1 MSKTRKYGL
10 FVLSLLFTLSMALYV
25 LSSFSNGNQKV
36 VAAETTE
43 LIEMVEGAS
52 VRIKDPSGIRFTAR
66 VDETYLENGQVK
78 EGYEVGMLIIP
89 SALLGEV
96 ELTAGTPNV
105 SKTAASVFDTVYN
118 QKEGMATFN
127 VALCD
132 ITETHYATDL
142 SARAYI
148 YNKDTGEYIYSALN
162 EIQERSVAQVASLA
176 LAGGDSDESGI
187 LTNYI
192 DKCNPTL
199 TVGGNGAD
207 EINLTLKV
215 GDTVSVETTPAS
227 LVPAFVCESNAVT
240 CEDKTITVAGEFDN
254 VVTVTV
260 KLGSVTKTVN
270 VRVEKVQIAIDG
282 VSQLYTTDK
291 DLGDGKTYVKTAV
304 YTATVNVN
312 GTAQTGADIVW
323 SADGDAVS
331 IDSSSGMV
339 TALKAGTA
347 NIYAAYT
354 SEATQTTYTSSAF
367 TITVTMP
374 YIDRT
379 SSVELLMG
387 KDDEQNPLSAS
398 EVFVDGG
405 DSAIQTITD
414 VTTADTTSVTYADGY
429 VTAGLVEGDRI
440 WEVGNGEYSVR
451 VKAEVVTNVIRKAED
466 LQLFKFTSGTEI
478 YSGTYVLANDIDASS
493 YTHYKQVWGSAGD
506 YGGDYGYLGLRGTF
520 DGRGHTIRG
529 ITLRYGGLFGSIGA
543 GGTVKNVAF
552 TDVKFYDE
560 DNTFVLATYASALST
575 VQDVFISIESWPTG
589 NRVCASLMAM
599 TRYNQGGDGIDGNP
613 KFIRV
618 VVVTPDD
625 GDKTKCGSLMSE
637 QSNANNIR
645 GDFTDVYVISPVK
658 LTILTDTITGVK
670 RYDTDAKFKEANNDL
685 SSFSADI
692 WDLSGDY
699 PVFK

>member
-493 YTHYKQVWGSAGD
+493 YTHYKQNWGGGA
-506 YGGDYGYLGLRGTF
+506 YGSYGLRGTF
-520 DGRGHTIRG
+520 DGRGHTISG

-543 GGTVKNVAF
+543 DGQVKNVAF
-552 TDVKFYDE
+552 EEVKLYDE
-560 DNTFVLATYASALST
+560 DNTCVLATYACALTT
-575 VQDVFISIESWPTG
+575 VQDVFISIASWPTG
-589 NRVCASLMAM
+589 DRVCAPLICQTKPNS
-599 TRYNQGGDGIDGNP
+599 GGSVAP
-613 KFIRV
+613 KFIRI
-618 VVVTPDD
+618 VVVTPDRT
-625 GDKTKCGSLMSE
+625 GTWTKAYGSLV
-637 QSNANNIR
+637 ADGLLNNIK
-645 GDFTDVYVISPVK
+645 GDYSEVYVISTVNVSK
-658 LTILTDTITGVK
+658 ATDTIEGVK
-670 RYDTDAKFKEANNDL
+670 RYDTAAEFKAANNNL

>member
-10 FVLSLLFTLSMALYV
+10 FFLSLLFMLSMALYV
-25 LSSFSNGNQKV
+25 SYSLSNGNRSAF
-36 VAAETTE
+36 AAETTE
-43 LIEMVEGAS
+43 VIEMVEGAS
-52 VRIKDPSGIRFTAR
+52 VRVEAPSGIRFTAR

-105 SKTAASVFDTVYN
+105 SKTAASVFDTVDN

-148 YNKDTGEYIYSALN
+148 YNKDTGKYIYSALN

-240 CEDKTITVAGEFDN
+240 CEDKTITVASEFDN

-270 VRVEKVQIAIDG
+270 VQVEKVNIEIDG

-291 DLGDGKTYVKTAV
+291 DLGDGKTYVKTAE
-304 YTATVNVN
+304 YTATVSVN
-312 GTAQTGADIVW
+312 GVDEPDADIVW
-323 SADGDAVS
+323 SAEGDAVS
-331 IDSSSGMV
+331 IDASSGIV
-339 TALKAGTA
+339 TAVKAGTA
-347 NIYAAYT
+347 SIYAAYT

-367 TITVTMP
+367 EITVTKP
-374 YIDRT
+374 VVDRT
-379 SSVELLMG
+379 STVELLMG

-398 EVFVDGG
+398 EVFVDG
-405 DSAIQTITD
+405 DSVIQTVYD
-414 VTTADTTSVTYADGY
+414 VTTADATSVTYADGY

-440 WEVGNGEYSVR
+440 LEIGNSEYSVK
-451 VKAEVVTNVIRKAED
+451 VKAEVVTNVIREAED
-466 LQLFKFTSGTEI
+466 LQLFKFTLGTEI

-493 YTHYKQVWGSAGD
+493 YTHYKQVWGGKE
-506 YGGDYGYLGLRGTF
+506 YGSYGLRGTF
-520 DGRGHTIRG
+520 DGRGHTISG

-543 GGTVKNVAF
+543 DGQVKNVAF
-552 TDVKFYDE
+552 KDVKLYNE
-560 DNTFVLATYASALST
+560 DNTCVLATYACALTT
-575 VQDVFISIESWPTG
+575 VQDVFISISSWPTG
-589 NRVCASLMAM
+589 DQICAPLICQ
-599 TRYNQGGDGIDGNP
+599 TKPKTGGSVEP
-613 KFIRV
+613 KFNRIM
-618 VVVTPDD
+618 VVTPDRT
-625 GDKTKCGSLMSE
+625 GTWTKAYGSLVADGKLDNTKGDYSE
-637 QSNANNIR
+637 
-645 GDFTDVYVISPVK
+645 VYVISTVNVSK
-658 LTILTDTITGVK
+658 ATDSIDGVK
-670 RYDTDAKFKEANNDL
+670 RYDTAAEFKEAANNNL

>member
-10 FVLSLLFTLSMALYV
+10 FFLSLLFMLSMALYV
-25 LSSFSNGNQKV
+25 SYSLSNGNRSAF
-36 VAAETTE
+36 AAETTE
-43 LIEMVEGAS
+43 VIEMVEGAS
-52 VRIKDPSGIRFTAR
+52 VRVEAPSGIRFTAR

-89 SALLGEV
+89 SALLGED
-96 ELTAGTPNV
+96 ELTAGTANV
-105 SKTAASVFDTVYN
+105 SKTVASVFDTVDN

-132 ITETHYATDL
+132 ITETHYATEL

-148 YNKDTGEYIYSALN
+148 YNKDTGKYIYSALN

-240 CEDKTITVAGEFDN
+240 CEDKTITVESEFDN
-254 VVTVTV
+254 VVIVTV

-270 VRVEKVQIAIDG
+270 VQVEKVNIEIGG

-291 DLGDGKTYVKTAV
+291 DLGDGKKYVKTAA
-304 YTATVNVN
+304 YTATVSVN
-312 GTAQTGADIVW
+312 GVDEPDADIVW
-323 SADGDAVS
+323 SAEGDAVS
-331 IDSSSGMV
+331 IDASSGIV
-339 TALKAGTA
+339 TAVKAGTA
-347 NIYAAYT
+347 NIYASYT
-354 SEATQTTYTSSAF
+354 YAETQTTYTSAAF
-367 TITVTMP
+367 EITVTKP
-374 YIDRT
+374 VVDRT
-379 SSVELLMG
+379 STVELLMG

-398 EVFVDGG
+398 EVFVDGE
-405 DSAIQTITD
+405 SVIQTVYD
-414 VTTADTTSVTYADGY
+414 VTTADATSVTYADGY

-440 WEVGNGEYSVR
+440 LEIGNSEYSVR
-451 VKAEVVTNVIRKAED
+451 VKAEVVTNVIREAED
-466 LQLFKFTSGTEI
+466 LKLFKFTTGTEI
-478 YSGTYVLANDIDASS
+478 YSGTYVLANDIDASL
-493 YTHYKQVWGSAGD
+493 YTHHRQSWGSAGD

-520 DGRGHTIRG
+520 DGRGHTISG
-529 ITLRYGGLFGSIGA
+529 ITLQRGGLFGSIGA

-552 TDVKFYDE
+552 TDVKFYNE
-560 DNTFVLATYASALST
+560 DNMFVLANYASALST
-575 VQDVFISIESWPTG
+575 VQDVFISIESWPAG
-589 NRVCASLMAM
+589 DHVCASLMGL
-599 TRYNQGGDGIDGNP
+599 TRYNHGGDGIDGNP

-625 GDKTKCGSLMSE
+625 GGKTKCGSLMSE

-658 LTILTDTITGVK
+658 LTILKDTITGVK
-670 RYDTDAKFKEANNDL
+670 RYDTPAKFKEANNDL